1 MQPPQKRDRP
11 TPTRVVVVGGGFAG
25 LAAARALGASGS
37 PDLEVVLIDRRN
49 HHLFQ
54 PLLYQVA
61 MAGLSPADISMPIRS
76 VLQGLR
82 SVSVR
87 LGDVQDLDLDGRVV
101 RADTGEVPYDYLVL
115 ACGATHSYFG
125 HDAWEEHAPGLK
137 TLEQATE
144 IRRRVLTAFELAEL
158 EGDRERRR
166 ELLTF
171 VVVGGG
177 PTGVELAG
185 ALGEL
190 SRHTL
195 SKDFHR
201 IDPAGTRVIL
211 IEGGPRILASFDPE
225 LSRSA
230 TRSLEQLGVTVWT
243 DTQVTHIDET
253 GVRAGDE
260 FVRARTVLWA
270 AGVHASSL
278 NARLGL
284 PLDPA
289 GRVKVEPDLSIPG
302 HPEVFVIG
310 DQSLFVDERGPVP
323 GLAPAALQ
331 QGRAAA
337 ANILAD
343 LRGASR
349 SPFSYFDKGSM
360 ATIGRA
366 SAVAQTGNFKLQG
379 FIAWLAW
386 CFIHIL
392 YLIGFRNRVL
402 VFFQWTWSYIRYR
415 RGARLITNRGWKLAE
430 PPDATTTLAS
440 PPSASSSMV
449 HAAEPTSAP

>member
-1 MQPPQKRDRP
+1 MQPPKKRDRP

-25 LAAARALGASGS
+25 LATARGLGASGS

-87 LGDVQDLDLDGRVV
+87 LGDVHDLDLDGRVV

-230 TRSLEQLGVTVWT
+230 TRSLEELGVTVWT

-270 AGVHASSL
+270 AGVRASTL

-284 PLDPA
+284 PLDSA

-310 DQSLFVDERGPVP
+310 DQSLFIDERGQVP

-343 LRGASR
+343 LRGSSR
-349 SPFSYFDKGSM
+349 TPFAYFDKGSM

-379 FIAWLAW
+379 FVAWLAW

-392 YLIGFRNRVL
+392 YLIGFRSRVL

-430 PPDATTTLAS
+430 PPDATTTFAS
-440 PPSASSSMV
+440 LPEPSPAIERGTQP
-449 HAAEPTSAP
+449 ASAP